1 MHTELFDYEFNAA
14 GALDI
19 GKKRESNEDHVITC
33 PGLGFFAVTD
43 GLGGLA
49 HGGKTSEII
58 SEVMPEIA
66 EGIAEEFDGMKAGP
80 EQYGAALTDRVR
92 QVSDNIFDTVNTAS
106 IDFGATL
113 SCVWLIDEAAVYVNL
128 GDSRGYLLPRYGRTL
143 KQVTFDHNLA
153 GELIMLGEFT
163 KEEMRG
169 HPASSRLTQF
179 MGMPAPARPDLFI
192 ETVKPGDRILLC
204 SDGLCGML
212 TDHEILGLIR
222 AGRQPETTAGSL
234 IESANRAGGYDNIS
248 VVCITVGQTRYKENT
263 K

>member
-1 MHTELFDYEFNAA
+1 MISELFDYEFDAA
-14 GALDI
+14 SALDI
-19 GKKRESNEDHVITC
+19 GKKRKSNEDRVITC
-33 PGLGFFAVTD
+33 PELGFFAVSD
-43 GLGGLA
+43 GLGGLV

-58 SEVMPEIA
+58 AEVMPEIVD
-66 EGIAEEFDGMKAGP
+66 GIAEEFHGMKAEPG
-80 EQYGAALTDRVR
+80 QYGAALTDRVR
-92 QVSDNIFDTVNTAS
+92 LVSDNIFDTVNKPN

-113 SCVWLIDEAAVYVNL
+113 SCVWLIGGAAVYVNL

-153 GELIMLGEFT
+153 GELIMLGEYT

-192 ETVKPGDRILLC
+192 EAVKPGERILLC

-212 TDHEILGLIR
+212 PDHEILGLMR
-222 AGRQPETTAGSL
+222 AGRQPESAAGML

-248 VVCITVGQTRYKENT
+248 VVCITVGLNRNKENI